1 MQPLNYLMTTTG
13 MIWLIACLPLG
24 FLLVATGYF
33 VFNKAPAKWFC
44 DYNEQPGA
52 ELLTQRVKYKG
63 SGIVLSLLFA
73 VCLMLCRL
81 QFNKGYDI
89 YFCIFALFILVAFL
103 VIVSDYKYTII
114 PDQFTAFLA
123 VTALAVSVYDLVRGY
138 NILHAA
144 WWSPLLGAVI
154 GVATMLLIDFLGMVI
169 YKKTGMGFGD
179 VKLFAA
185 VGILTGFPGTLYT
198 LTLSI
203 LTAAVCFIVI
213 LAISAVIKSRSKDK
227 QEVETVAKE
236 QPTDETAAAK
246 GEGDDTVEN
255 KNEENGK
262 GSYLAFG
269 PYIMIAAIIYVVFFD
284 YIYDLVEMYFDLLK

>member
-1 MQPLNYLMTTTG
+1 MQPFSYLMTTSG
-13 MIWLIACLPLG
+13 MIWMIACLPIG
-24 FLLVATGYF
+24 FLLVALGYL

-52 ELLTQRVKYKG
+52 ELLAQRVKYKG
-63 SGIVLSLLFA
+63 SGIVLSLIVA

-89 YFCIFALFILVAFL
+89 YFGIFALFILMAFL
-103 VIVSDYKYTII
+103 VVISDYKYTII

-123 VTALAVSVYDLVRGY
+123 VMALAVSIYDLVRGY
-138 NILHAA
+138 NILHSV

-154 GVATMLLIDFLGMVI
+154 GAAVMLFIDFLGMVI

-185 VGILTGFPGTLYT
+185 VGILTGFPGTIYT
-198 LTLSI
+198 IILSV
-203 LTAAVCFIVI
+203 LTAAVCFIII
-213 LAISAVIKSRSKDK
+213 LAVSAVMSKKSREKD
-227 QEVETVAKE
+227 EKE
-236 QPTDETAAAK
+236 QNMGEAAEV
-246 GEGDDTVEN
+246 GNEN
-255 KNEENGK
+255 VDSSENGNEDDSK

-269 PYIMIAAIIYVVFFD
+269 PYIMIASVIYIVFFD
-284 YIYDLVEMYFDLLK
+284 YIYDLVEMYFDLLS

>member
-1 MQPLNYLMTTTG
+1 MQPFSYLMTTSG
-13 MIWLIACLPLG
+13 MIWIIACLPIG
-24 FLLVATGYF
+24 FLLVALGYL

-52 ELLTQRVKYKG
+52 ELLAQRVKYKG
-63 SGIVLSLLFA
+63 SGIVLSLIVA

-89 YFCIFALFILVAFL
+89 YFSIFALFILMAFL
-103 VIVSDYKYTII
+103 VVVSDYKYTII

-123 VTALAVSVYDLVRGY
+123 VMALAVSVYDLVRGY
-138 NILHAA
+138 NILHSA

-154 GVATMLLIDFLGMVI
+154 GAAVMLFIDFLGMII

-185 VGILTGFPGTLYT
+185 VGLLTGFPGTIYT
-198 LTLSI
+198 VILSI
-203 LTAAVCFIVI
+203 VTAAVCFIII
-213 LAISAVIKSRSKDK
+213 LVVSAIISGKSKNKDEDK
-227 QEVETVAKE
+227 QETDEKE
-236 QPTDETAAAK
+236 QTTDETA
-246 GEGDDTVEN
+246 EN
-255 KNEENGK
+255 MNEEDSK

-269 PYIMIAAIIYVVFFD
+269 PYIMIASVIYIVFFD
-284 YIYDLVEMYFDLLK
+284 YIYDLVGMYFDLLR